1 METIYIETQP
11 TESRNVFYIRGRVG
25 NFDLIGVNRGI
36 NLWVDMYNTNNQLF
50 DGAYVQID
58 GKDWTDWPAGL
69 TEDQDYEYISS
80 IILKKLGL
88 LKRLKAPYFI
98 EYPKSIT
105 AVENENINLSA
116 VVRGNPEDFVYQWYF
131 NESEMVGENINTL
144 SISNVSIQNA
154 GTYVLSI
161 SNSQGSISGSAIVN
175 VLSKSIPQILT
186 QPVDTVINSG
196 QYGQLTVFANGI
208 PNPNYQWYKNDQII
222 DNAIS
227 TSLIFAN
234 MQEGDAG
241 VYHVVV
247 SNSQGSVE
255 SNRVDVSINTDENL
269 FQQYIFQ

>member
-69 TEDQDYEYISS
+69 TEDQDCEYISS

-116 VVRGNPEDFVYQWYF
+116 VVP
-131 NESEMVGENINTL
+131 
-144 SISNVSIQNA
+144 NA
-154 GTYVLSI
+154 L
-161 SNSQGSISGSAIVN
+161 A
-175 VLSKSIPQILT
+175 
-186 QPVDTVINSG
+186 
-196 QYGQLTVFANGI
+196 
-208 PNPNYQWYKNDQII
+208 
-222 DNAIS
+222 
-227 TSLIFAN
+227 
-234 MQEGDAG
+234 
-241 VYHVVV
+241 
-247 SNSQGSVE
+247 
-255 SNRVDVSINTDENL
+255 
-269 FQQYIFQ
+269 